1 MVDFMAYDA
10 ANEEYNGPP
19 VDAAAFCVADGQGR
33 LLDVGEGLCLLSG
46 YPRAELLSLSLAEL
60 EAGGSGTWHTALI
73 NTATSGSPA
82 RAEIGLR
89 QREGGVRQVEVE
101 AAFLPAL
108 GQVILTFRDSAIFSR
123 VLAELRQKS
132 EECDTYFRKS
142 LDLLCVA
149 DNSGYFRRL
158 NPAWEEVLG
167 FPLHELLGRKFIDLV
182 HPDDREAT
190 MGAMSDLAHQR
201 QVKDFTNR
209 YRVRDGSYRWLE
221 WRAAPAGDLVFAVAR
236 DVTDRILA
244 QERLCRS
251 EERYRLLFE
260 EMMSGCALH
269 ELICDRDGNPAD
281 YRFLAVNGAFERMTG
296 LRAADIVGKTVL
308 EVMPGTERHWIE
320 RYGDVAL
327 SGRSAE
333 FEEYAG
339 AIGRYY
345 SVRAYCPER
354 GKFAAVFNDITERRL
369 MEDELRRQEQSH
381 RLVLDN
387 IPDIIA
393 RFDRELRHLYVSAAI
408 TRVTGFPP
416 EHFIG
421 RTNREIGMP
430 DELVDRWDAAIN
442 EVFSSGREQRLEFTY
457 QSPRGL
463 RHFETTLIPE
473 RGADDSSAAV
483 LVVNHDITE
492 LKNAELGMRQLNEE
506 LERRVGERTRELEL
520 SNRELDSFCSAVSH
534 DLRAPLRHIAGFSRV
549 VAEDYGDRLDH
560 GGRDLLTRIEGGAQR
575 MDTLIN
581 ELLSLSRTN
590 RSPLE
595 CHPVNLS
602 TIAMDVVTD
611 LREAAPDRLVDTEIA
626 PDVMAQC
633 DGNLIRVVLSNL
645 LGNAWKFTSR
655 TERARIEFGVI
666 PSGDQQTFFV
676 RDNGAGFDMNFA
688 DKLFVPFQR
697 LHARDDYEGTGI
709 GLATVQR
716 IIHRHGGKIWADAAA
731 DRGATFW
738 FTLGDCLGGR
748 PVSP

>member
-1 MVDFMAYDA
+1 M
-10 ANEEYNGPP
+10 
-19 VDAAAFCVADGQGR
+19 
-33 LLDVGEGLCLLSG
+33 
-46 YPRAELLSLSLAEL
+46 
-60 EAGGSGTWHTALI
+60 I
-73 NTATSGSPA
+73 
-82 RAEIGLR
+82 
-89 QREGGVRQVEVE
+89 
-101 AAFLPAL
+101 
-108 GQVILTFRDSAIFSR
+108 
-123 VLAELRQKS
+123 
-132 EECDTYFRKS
+132 
-142 LDLLCVA
+142 
-149 DNSGYFRRL
+149 
-158 NPAWEEVLG
+158 
-167 FPLHELLGRKFIDLV
+167 
-182 HPDDREAT
+182 
-190 MGAMSDLAHQR
+190 
-201 QVKDFTNR
+201 
-209 YRVRDGSYRWLE
+209 
-221 WRAAPAGDLVFAVAR
+221 
-236 DVTDRILA
+236 
-244 QERLCRS
+244 
-251 EERYRLLFE
+251 
-260 EMMSGCALH
+260 SGCALH
-269 ELICDRDGNPAD
+269 ELICDRDGRPAD

-327 SGRSAE
+327 SGRSVE
-333 FEEYAG
+333 FEEFAG

-345 SVRAYCPER
+345 SVRAYCPEK
-354 GKFAAVFNDITERRL
+354 GTFAVIFNDITERRL

-442 EVFSSGREQRLEFTY
+442 QVFSSGREQRLEFSF
-457 QSPRGL
+457 QSPHGL
-463 RHFETTLIPE
+463 RHFEATLIPE
-473 RGADDSSAAV
+473 RGADDSPAAV

-534 DLRAPLRHIAGFSRV
+534 DLRAPLRHIAGFGRI

-560 GGRDLLTRIEGGAQR
+560 GGRDLLARIQDGARR

-581 ELLSLSRTN
+581 ELLGLSRTN

-602 TIAMDVVTD
+602 AIAMDIVAD
-611 LREAAPDRLVDTEIA
+611 LRETAPDRLVDTEIA
-626 PDVMAQC
+626 NDVMARC
-633 DGNLIRVVLSNL
+633 DGNLIRVVLTNL

-666 PSGDQQTFFV
+666 ASDDQQTFFV

-688 DKLFVPFQR
+688 HKLFVPFQR

-716 IIHRHGGKIWADAAA
+716 IIHRHGGKIWVDAAV

-738 FTLGDCLGGR
+738 FTLGACPGSR
-748 PVSP
+748 PSSP